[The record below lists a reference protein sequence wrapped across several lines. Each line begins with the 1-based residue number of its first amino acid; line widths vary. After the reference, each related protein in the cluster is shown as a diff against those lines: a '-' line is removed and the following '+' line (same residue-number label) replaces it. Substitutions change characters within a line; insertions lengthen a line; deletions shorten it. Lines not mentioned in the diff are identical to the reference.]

1 MSSTP
6 AEAGGHRTEIRR
18 TGDPAELARAFE
30 ARLGGLE
37 GHRRALAAWEF
48 ARDTL
53 ERNLAPPKVEQGAC
67 HVGCSWCCRGL
78 EVEIRPA
85 EAVRLAHRARRD
97 PRLEV
102 RVRETAKRVARLD
115 AGGRLKAGVP
125 CAFLDEASG
134 ACSVYED
141 RPLACRSYRSRDA
154 GWCRS
159 IVGTSG
165 GVARNSPVIREAL
178 GIRGLIEKALLA
190 VTPPEWQAKGEL
202 HRLVVRMLDAVP
214 AGRARIPSG

>member
-1 MSSTP
+1 MTSTP
-6 AEAGGHRTEIRR
+6 AEAGEQRTEIRR
-18 TGDPAELARAFE
+18 TGDPSELARAFE
-30 ARLGGLE
+30 ARLDGLE
-37 GHRRALAAWEF
+37 GHRRAFAAWEL

-53 ERNLAPPKVEQGAC
+53 ERNLAPQKVEQGAC

-78 EVEIRPA
+78 EVE
-85 EAVRLAHRARRD
+85 VRLAEAARLAYRARRD

-115 AGGRLKAGVP
+115 AAGRLKAGVP

-141 RPLACRSYRSRDA
+141 RPLACRAYRSRDA

-159 IVGTSG
+159 LVGTEMTRASG
-165 GVARNSPVIREAL
+165 QPVVREGLAL
-178 GIRGLIEKALLA
+178 RALVTEAMVA
-190 VTPPEWQAKGEL
+190 VTPAKWRAKGEL
-202 HRLVVRMLDAVP
+202 HAMVVRVLDGLP
-214 AGRARIPSG
+214 AR